1 MRPWAEARSCG
12 SSAWVSGDVE
22 PHGVHVAVDRGG
34 RVRVARALDHGEA
47 ACGEIAHD
55 GQSDAAV
62 SPADHREGCQP
73 YIASI
78 SAA

>member
-1 MRPWAEARSCG
+1 M
-12 SSAWVSGDVE
+12 
-22 PHGVHVAVDRGG
+22 HVAVDLRG

-47 ACGEIAHD
+47 ARREVAHD
-55 GQSDAAV
+55 GEPEPTV
-62 SPADHREGCQP
+62 PPADHGEPGQP